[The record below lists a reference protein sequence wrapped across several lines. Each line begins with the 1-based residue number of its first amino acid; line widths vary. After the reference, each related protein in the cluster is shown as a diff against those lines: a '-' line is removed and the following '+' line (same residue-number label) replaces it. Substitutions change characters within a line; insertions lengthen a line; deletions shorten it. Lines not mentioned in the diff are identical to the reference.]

1 MKLAKIFMVSF
12 FVLLIAC
19 GSSFNGVVDRP
30 IMNDPKQIFTILDP
44 IKYSKKKD
52 YEDLI
57 FKKILPAFEA
67 YVDPSEEKN
76 KLNKLALDGITVIVP
91 ESISE
96 DSTWMFVTVCRP
108 YIENANYSI
117 WPGLEQ
123 MYGKEKAEKILN
135 DWNDFHSRP
144 QVLFWSKDYL
154 NEVK

>member
-1 MKLAKIFMVSF
+1 MKNSIYIAILSVF
-12 FVLLIAC
+12 FISGC
-19 GSSFNGVVDRP
+19 GSSFNGVVNRP
-30 IMNDPKQIFTILDP
+30 IIDDPNQIFTILDP

-67 YVDPSEEKN
+67 YIDSSEEKN
-76 KLNKLALDGITVIVP
+76 KLNKQALDGITVIVP
-91 ESISE
+91 ESISK

-108 YIENANYSI
+108 YIEDANYSI

-123 MYGKEKAEKILN
+123 MYGEEKAKEILK

>member
-1 MKLAKIFMVSF
+1 MKNSIYIAILSVF
-12 FVLLIAC
+12 FISGC
-19 GSSFNGVVDRP
+19 GSSFNGVVNRP
-30 IMNDPKQIFTILDP
+30 IINDPNQIFTILDP

-76 KLNKLALDGITVIVP
+76 KLNKLAIDGITVIVP

-96 DSTWMFVTVCRP
+96 DSTSMFVTVCRP

-117 WPGLEQ
+117 WPGLKQ
-123 MYGKEKAEKILN
+123 MYGEEKAENILN